1 MNGHF
6 PRRGPIGWTF
16 DSEAIVN
23 DRNSDGVA
31 KSVRRGQGRRKT
43 RAQQQ
48 RALATR
54 AAILNAAT
62 AEFAERGFQAASIRR
77 IADRTGLQHPL
88 ITYHYRSKDILWRA
102 AAEHAFTRIRQEW
115 DAGVP
120 EQATVSPLEHLR
132 EEYRAVFQY
141 TAAFPEFHRFMRQ
154 EALSRSPRLRWV
166 AKTVVRPL
174 IDRLL
179 PQIHAAQNEGA
190 LPKVEPIL
198 FHYMMVSLTTTL
210 SAFAPEMEVISDVSP
225 GAPRVIE
232 AYWRLVEEIV
242 FGKYPRVPRSGSDQC
257 RGRDTRER
265 VGGGTAKRTSMRNT
279 TRRRARA
286 QQRSSVSTGGA
297 ISVTSWLPARSRS
310 SERP

>member
-54 AAILNAAT
+54 AAILNAAI
-62 AEFAERGFQAASIRR
+62 AEFAERGFEGASIRR

-88 ITYHYRSKDILWRA
+88 ITYHYRSKDILWRD
-102 AAEHAFTRIRQEW
+102 AAEHAFTRIREEW
-115 DAGVP
+115 DLRVP
-120 EQATVSPLEHLR
+120 EQAPVSTLERLR

-154 EALSRSPRLRWV
+154 EALSRNPRLRWV
-166 AKTVVRPL
+166 AKTILRPL

-179 PQIHAAQNEGA
+179 PQISAAQNA
-190 LPKVEPIL
+190 NLLPKVEPIL
-198 FHYMMVSLTTTL
+198 FHYMMVSLTATL
-210 SAFAPEMEVISDVSP
+210 SGFGPEMEVVSDLSP
-225 GAPRVIE
+225 GDSRVAE

-242 FGKYPRVPRSGSDQC
+242 FGKSPKVSRSGRDQC
-257 RGRDTRER
+257 LGRITRKR
-265 VGGGTAKRTSMRNT
+265 VGGGTGKRGTSRNT
-279 TRRRARA
+279 K
-286 QQRSSVSTGGA
+286 
-297 ISVTSWLPARSRS
+297 L
-310 SERP
+310 